1 METKNLSNPQADTD
15 AQFVKFRHPAET
27 MKRISGNPALGE
39 RMIFLRKTGSVS
51 PKETTCFSEG
61 YVSFLRKKHNAYQ
74 GAYSNMNKQTKQ
86 TAHRTNTSYR
96 IIYQALTE
104 CCHILTPHKDRTVTA
119 HPQFCAVA
127 CGLRAVQKAHS
138 TVITNY
144 TTTSYKVSVRCAV
157 KNMTGD
163 SPNLRWQAN
172 RPLHR
177 HLRSL
182 SA

>member
-1 METKNLSNPQADTD
+1 ML
-15 AQFVKFRHPAET
+15 RIICG
-27 MKRISGNPALGE
+27 KR
-39 RMIFLRKTGSVS
+39 
-51 PKETTCFSEG
+51 
-61 YVSFLRKKHNAYQ
+61 
-74 GAYSNMNKQTKQ
+74 NMNKQTKQ

-104 CCHILTPHKDRTVTA
+104 CGHILTPHKDRTVTA
-119 HPQFCAVA
+119 RPQFCAVA

-138 TVITNY
+138 TAITSY

-163 SPNLRWQAN
+163 SPNLGWQTN

-177 HLRSL
+177 HLREACLRKTGRL
-182 SA
+182 SK